1 MKKCEYCFQ
10 PLEADMRFCPNCGA
24 PVLQESAVFTAPAAQ
39 PSAPGAATQKTNGL
53 AIAALI
59 LGILSVFCC
68 CFSPIFSILAIV
80 LGAVALPKIQREKS
94 TGKEIAVVAIVL
106 GGVMLLLSLV
116 GGIVTAITGEFTYDL
131 DLPDAYE
138 EPYDGY
144 DRYDRYDDPFEGFF
158 DPFEAFGGFD
168 APTPDTAVPGVSEI

>member
-24 PVLQESAVFTAPAAQ
+24 PVPNEPAVFTAPAAQ

-94 TGKEIAVVAIVL
+94 AGKELAVVAIVL

-116 GGIVTAITGEFTYDL
+116 GGIITAITGEITFDL

-138 EPYDGY
+138 EPYDN
-144 DRYDRYDDPFEGFF
+144 YDRYDDPFEGFF
-158 DPFEAFGGFD
+158 DPFEAFDGFD
-168 APTPDTAVPGVSEI
+168 IPTPDTVVPGVSEI